1 MAKQHIKPVDRTFLG
16 IVLALLTVGIFIFVS
31 ASLGILVKNEAK
43 FYSIVFNQVVLGLV
57 LGLIGLFFASRIP
70 HTFWRKNAFYIFIAT
85 IIAMV
90 LVFVPGLGYEHG
102 GARRWVDVF
111 GLFSFQPAEL
121 LKIGFLIYF
130 AGWLSW
136 AKQRVAD
143 LRFSILPLVILLG
156 ICAGLLF
163 VQPDTK
169 SFVLMLGA
177 GGAMLF
183 VSGVPWKYIL
193 GVVLL
198 GIVGVGILAMT
209 NGYIRD
215 RLTTFV
221 DPSSDPQGA
230 SYQLQQSLIAI
241 GSGGVTGKGF
251 GQSVQKFS
259 YLPEPQGDS
268 VFAVAGEEF
277 GFIGGVVILM
287 LYLGFMF
294 RGFRIANR
302 APDLFGRLLTVGII
316 SLITF
321 QAFMNIASIT
331 GVIPLTGV
339 PLPFVS
345 HGGTSLMITLFAVG
359 IVLSVS
365 RHQKEPQ

>member
-1 MAKQHIKPVDRTFLG
+1 MSKKTIRKPVDKVFLG
-16 IVLALLTVGIFIFVS
+16 IVIALLTIGVFIFIS
-31 ASLGILVKNEAK
+31 ASLGILVKNESK
-43 FYSIVFNQVVLGLV
+43 FYAVLFNQIGLGLV
-57 LGLIGLFFASRIP
+57 CGLIGLTIASRIP
-70 HTFWRKNAFYIFIAT
+70 HLFWRKNAFYIFLGT
-85 IIAMV
+85 IVAMT
-90 LVFVPGLGYEHG
+90 LVFVPGLGYSHG

-143 LRFSILPLVILLG
+143 LRFSILPLTILLG
-156 ICAGLLF
+156 ICAALLF

-169 SFVLMLGA
+169 SFVLMVA
-177 GGAMLF
+177 SGGAMLF
-183 VSGVPWKYIL
+183 VSGVPWKYIF
-193 GVVLL
+193 GVVLIGLL
-198 GIVGVGILAMT
+198 GITILAFA
-209 NGYIRD
+209 NPYIKD

-221 DPSSDPQGA
+221 DPSSDPQGS

-277 GFIGGVVILM
+277 GFIGGIIILM
-287 LYLGFMF
+287 LYIGFMM

-302 APDLFGRLLTVGII
+302 APDLFSKLLTVGVI
-316 SLITF
+316 SLVTF
-321 QAFMNIASIT
+321 QAFMNIGSIT

-339 PLPFVS
+339 PLPFIS

-359 IVLSVS
+359 IVLSIS
-365 RHQKEPQ
+365 RQQKEQ